1 MVRVLVCFQ
10 PTEFFVAAHVDNA
23 SKLFEEGCMLDVKVY
38 CREESS
44 HEGLGKGGSV
54 VYQKFVKT
62 NCGTSDCGSPR
73 STLKCWKDED
83 EEE

>member
-1 MVRVLVCFQ
+1 M
-10 PTEFFVAAHVDNA
+10 
-23 SKLFEEGCMLDVKVY
+23 
-38 CREESS
+38 
-44 HEGLGKGGSV
+44 GGSV

-62 NCGTSDCGSPR
+62 SDGGTSDCGSPR